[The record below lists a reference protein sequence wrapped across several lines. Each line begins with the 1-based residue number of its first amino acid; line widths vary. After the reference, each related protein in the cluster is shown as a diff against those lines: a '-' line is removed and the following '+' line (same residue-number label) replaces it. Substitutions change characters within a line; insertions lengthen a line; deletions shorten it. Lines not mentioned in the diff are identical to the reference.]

1 MVVNGN
7 FSITGIPPYN
17 YCLKLERN
25 LLLMK
30 LSSLLKRTNASMSL
44 YPIENPTRIA
54 CDNKHNIV
62 SKISVIVEI

>member
-1 MVVNGN
+1 
-7 FSITGIPPYN
+7 
-17 YCLKLERN
+17 
-25 LLLMK
+25 MK
-30 LSSLLKRTNASMSL
+30 LRSLLKRTNASMSL